1 MIDPHYAYQAPENER
16 KARLLLKQY
25 QNDPTFLKWQASR
38 QFHENIEPYIDAPME
53 GAPGFVY
60 GDMSW
65 IHTIYEDDGQ
75 GGFVEWYEVIIGNV
89 IQVYGN
95 LYDAEAY
102 LWHWHAKDNSHD
114 NYDDLSHLSTAEEV
128 K

>member
-1 MIDPHYAYQAPENER
+1 MKAPIYAYQAPEHER
-16 KARLLLKQY
+16 KARLLLNQY
-25 QNDPTFLKWQASR
+25 RNDPTFLKWQASR
-38 QFHENIEPYIDAPME
+38 EFHENIEPYIDAPMP
-53 GAPGFVY
+53 APGFVY
-60 GDMSW
+60 GDLSW
-65 IHTIYEDDGQ
+65 IVILFEEDEEQ
-75 GGFVEWYEVIIGNV
+75 GAFVEWYEVIIGNV

-114 NYDDLSHLSTAEEV
+114 NSDDLSHLSTTEEV